1 MFVLGVHAAGARS
14 HSSFQAASYDETNDS
29 TSQLSNNN
37 DLSGGLST
45 GALSSNSS
53 GAIAMS
59 SDMFADG
66 GRETD

>member
-1 MFVLGVHAAGARS
+1 MFVLGVHAASAHS
-14 HSSFQAASYDETNDS
+14 HSTYSSNDEMMDS
-29 TSQLSNNN
+29 SQISAQSSSTG
-37 DLSGGLST
+37 DSIGISGGVTS
-45 GALSSNSS
+45 G